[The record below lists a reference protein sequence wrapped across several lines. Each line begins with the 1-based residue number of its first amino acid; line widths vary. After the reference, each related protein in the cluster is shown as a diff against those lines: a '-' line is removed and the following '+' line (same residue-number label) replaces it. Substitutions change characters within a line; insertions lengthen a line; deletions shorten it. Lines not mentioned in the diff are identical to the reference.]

1 MTIQYSE
8 MSHAEI
14 EEFLQA
20 PRFAVVGTNRVNGP
34 PQLTPVWYLY
44 ENGKIYVSMFVE
56 SAKYKNLR
64 RDPRVSIC
72 VAGENPDARAVI
84 FSGTVELFLKGNATW
99 VDDIVWRLVRR
110 YYDNDKDAQLYM
122 DSEDSSAESALAVLS
137 PERIIAQD
145 YN

>member
-1 MTIQYSE
+1 MTIQYSA